1 MRIMIITDLTMI
13 IIQRPVA
20 EAFEPH
26 VADQEK
32 AAQQGDADAQ
42 YHLGA
47 MYKYGGYA
55 VEQDSEKADEWHAKA
70 ATAGTCMTSAVS
82 LTSRALASA
91 REWCGQ
97 TMALHWLEK
106 SAKQGHKTQ
115 YHLAG
120 MYHEGLG
127 VKPSYDKAFPLYEA
141 VKQGEAEEHPEEWW
155 EWLFKISVSVPRS
168 HGVLP
173 EL

>member
-1 MRIMIITDLTMI
+1 MIIIMILMMI

-70 ATAGTCMTSAVS
+70 ATAGN
-82 LTSRALASA
+82 
-91 REWCGQ
+91 
-97 TMALHWLEK
+97 
-106 SAKQGHKTQ
+106 
-115 YHLAG
+115 
-120 MYHEGLG
+120 
-127 VKPSYDKAFPLYEA
+127 
-141 VKQGEAEEHPEEWW
+141 GEQ
-155 EWLFKISVSVPRS
+155 VRY
-168 HGVLP
+168 
-173 EL
+173 